1 MSRCAPSWHEPPIAT
16 LLPDREALTA
26 VIEDMF
32 QTYQREGKGHGMA
45 KFIALISHDGPAP
58 DGFAFPAMDPSQFGL
73 PVVDDGSRDDPL
85 LGQNLRSCT
94 GYRSDVAALRSTS
107 TRLVL
112 ARGEGSG

>member
-45 KFIALISHDGPAP
+45 KFIALVSHDARRLTASRSRRWTPHSSVC
-58 DGFAFPAMDPSQFGL
+58 PSW
-73 PVVDDGSRDDPL
+73 
-85 LGQNLRSCT
+85 T
-94 GYRSDVAALRSTS
+94 TAAGTTLCWGRT
-107 TRLVL
+107 
-112 ARGEGSG
+112 

>member
-1 MSRCAPSWHEPPIAT
+1 
-16 LLPDREALTA
+16 
-26 VIEDMF
+26 
-32 QTYQREGKGHGMA
+32 
-45 KFIALISHDGPAP
+45 
-58 DGFAFPAMDPSQFGL
+58 MDPSQFGL

-94 GYRSDVAALRSTS
+94 GYRPDVAALRSTS